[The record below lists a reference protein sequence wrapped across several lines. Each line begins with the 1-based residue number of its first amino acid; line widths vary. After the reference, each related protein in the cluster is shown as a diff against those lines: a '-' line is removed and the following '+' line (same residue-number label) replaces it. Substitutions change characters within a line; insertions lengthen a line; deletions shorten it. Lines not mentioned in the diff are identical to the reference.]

1 MRSWAWVSF
10 LILSVVWGSSF
21 MLIRI
26 GVEEIP
32 PSQLV
37 FIRTLIA
44 AIGLNLVM
52 LLRGKRLPT
61 DAATLRTLFIIGF
74 FNGTIPYLLI
84 AIGEQTITSSLA
96 SVIQA
101 VVPMFS
107 LIIAHFALPDEHITP
122 NKVIGIVLGFIGVLI
137 LVVRPEDASKQ
148 NDVWGAIAI
157 IIASFSYASATVYT
171 RRTVTGRLDP
181 IVIAAGTF
189 IPATLFALMFMVLEP
204 LVGGQPALDIFAL
217 ETGVWA
223 SALMLGFFNTFIAYL
238 FFYYIV
244 QQLGAFRASNVTYVV
259 PVVAIL
265 LGWLVLNEIPDTR
278 FAVGAL
284 LIFAGIA
291 VINVPMRAILRRV
304 RPATM

>member
-1 MRSWAWVSF
+1 MRTWAWVSF

-44 AIGLNLVM
+44 TIGLNLVM

-74 FNGTIPYLLI
+74 FNGTVPYLLI

-101 VVPMFS
+101 VVPMFA

-122 NKVIGIVLGFIGVLI
+122 NKVIGIALGFAGVLI

-148 NDVWGAIAI
+148 NDIWGAVAI
-157 IIASFSYASATVYT
+157 IVASLSYASATVYT
-171 RRTVTGRLDP
+171 RRAVSGRLDP
-181 IVIAAGTF
+181 IVIAAGSFLSATF
-189 IPATLFALMFMVLEP
+189 FALVFMWLEP
-204 LVGGQPALDIFAL
+204 LVGGQAALDIFAL
-217 ETGVWA
+217 ETGIWA

-265 LGWLVLNEIPDTR
+265 LGWVVLKEVPDAR
-278 FAVGAL
+278 FVLGAL

-291 VINVPMRAILRRV
+291 VINVPIRAILRRV
-304 RPATM
+304 RPATT